1 MKTPWEFLQYSRNK
15 IKNTWKIAFVSA
27 FVIGLLIH
35 LPVMLSDIP
44 NHDGLSSMYFDQ
56 NMITSGRDH
65 ILIKIHAAQSV
76 MIRNI
81 RQHHGKMDQQ
91 TDDECRYKCN
101 FPSIFDLIPAILQKF
116 PGCFHVLFS
125 LIQLF

>member
-44 NHDGLSSMYFDQ
+44 NHDGLSHADRRVGVNRVVAAIVRDLMAQ
-56 NMITSGRDH
+56 LLRQRRQILLQRRRIRITS
-65 ILIKIHAAQSV
+65 K
-76 MIRNI
+76 
-81 RQHHGKMDQQ
+81 DQ
-91 TDDECRYKCN
+91 
-101 FPSIFDLIPAILQKF
+101 L
-116 PGCFHVLFS
+116 HS
-125 LIQLF
+125 LRLLTAKAP